1 METTQI
7 PHESVFAGTSLR
19 RFAPAA
25 VIAASVAMLA
35 GAFYFQYVMGLAPCP
50 LCIWQRWAYA
60 PPILI
65 GLAGILLPQHARPLV
80 LLAGLAFLAGAGI
93 AGFHTGVEL
102 GWWQGLAECS
112 GTTGGAT
119 SLEDLRKQLMAAPL
133 VRCDEVPWSFIGISM
148 AGWNMIAQVGF
159 AAACL
164 WAARRMP

>member
-1 METTQI
+1 MTPT
-7 PHESVFAGTSLR
+7 FAER
-19 RFAPAA
+19 PW
-25 VIAASVAMLA
+25 
-35 GAFYFQYVMGLAPCP
+35 LAPSILAAISAAAILIALASQIWGGLQPCV

-65 GLAGILLPQHARPLV
+65 GLAALALPRLSRPLV

-119 SLEDLRKQLMAAPL
+119 TLEDLRKQLMAAPL

>member
-1 METTQI
+1 MTRERQ
-7 PHESVFAGTSLR
+7 
-19 RFAPAA
+19 APLAI
-25 VIAASVAMLA
+25 VAASVAMLA
-35 GAFYFQYVMGLAPCP
+35 GAMFFQYGMGLAPCP

-65 GLAGILLPQHARPLV
+65 GLAALALPPRFTRYMV

-93 AGFHTGVEL
+93 AGFHAGVEL

-119 SLEDLRKQLMAAPL
+119 TLEDLRKQLMAAPL
-133 VRCDEVPWSFIGISM
+133 VRCDEVPWSLLGISM